1 MKFKKPNFL
10 SAVQPVLT
18 SFLDLVYPRDCIN
31 CGNLVEDDRFDYI
44 CSHCV
49 DELYRV
55 EQPWCATCGFPFYGM
70 LESDRNCP
78 HCVELAPV
86 FEKGRTLFLYRA
98 LGRTLIHEL
107 KYHRAHYLLGDFR
120 RLIWEAKDLGEFLAG
135 ATLVPVPLYHR
146 KLRERGFNQSL
157 LLARC
162 VAEVFGKLP
171 VENLLERTIDTATQ
185 TRLGR
190 EKRIKNM
197 ENAFGL
203 KAGAPVVAE
212 KKYVVVD
219 DVFTTGAT
227 LNACC
232 STLRA
237 GGAQRLRVL
246 TLGHG

>member
-1 MKFKKPNFL
+1 M
-10 SAVQPVLT
+10 
-18 SFLDLVYPRDCIN
+18 
-31 CGNLVEDDRFDYI
+31 
-44 CSHCV
+44 

-55 EQPWCATCGFPFYGM
+55 EQPWCATCGYPFYGM

-78 HCVELAPV
+78 HCLELDPV

-107 KYHRAHYLLGDFR
+107 KYHRAHYLLGDFK
-120 RLIWEAKDLGEFLAG
+120 RLIREAKNLGEFLAG
-135 ATLVPVPLYHR
+135 TTLVPVPLHHR

-157 LLARC
+157 LLAQC
-162 VAEVFGKLP
+162 VAAVFGNLP
-171 VENLLERTIDTATQ
+171 VENLLERIIDTATQ

-190 EKRIKNM
+190 EQRIKNM
-197 ENAFGL
+197 EKAFAL
-203 KAGAPVVAE
+203 KAGAPVADE
-212 KKYVVVD
+212 RKYVVID

-237 GGAQRLRVL
+237 AGAERLQVL

>member
-1 MKFKKPNFL
+1 
-10 SAVQPVLT
+10 
-18 SFLDLVYPRDCIN
+18 
-31 CGNLVEDDRFDYI
+31 
-44 CSHCV
+44 
-49 DELYRV
+49 
-55 EQPWCATCGFPFYGM
+55 M

-78 HCVELAPV
+78 HCVELNPV

-107 KYHRAHYLLGDFR
+107 KYHRAHFLLGDFK
-120 RLIWEAKDLGEFLAG
+120 RLIQEAKDLGAFLAG
-135 ATLVPVPLYHR
+135 ATLVPVPLHHR

-162 VAEVFGKLP
+162 VAEVFGNLP
-171 VENLLERTIDTATQ
+171 VENLLERIIDTATQ

-190 EKRIKNM
+190 EQRIKNM
-197 ENAFGL
+197 EKAFAL
-203 KAGAPVVAE
+203 KASGPIAAE
-212 KKYVVVD
+212 RKYVVVD

-237 GGAQRLRVL
+237 AGAERLLVL